1 MPTETRPDTDPQRY
15 LLSTVRQSQAAV
27 IDTIRTW
34 TTVTEQ
40 LTRSLRLPVPDVA
53 GAVDR
58 VFDVAEQTLAVQR
71 QLALT
76 LVGVATRQV
85 DTALE
90 TVDTAVETVDTAVT
104 AAGTTVGKGV
114 RRVEDLVEAAQ
125 AEQEQR
131 DPEQPQATKA
141 ESPQQNRKFDGRTYE
156 ERSVEELRDR
166 AGELQIEGRSSMTND
181 ELIAALR
188 DQRKQ
193 RSAKNDTPKQEPTPD
208 RRTYEERTLE
218 ELRERAGQLQIEGR
232 STMSKDELIA
242 ALRDHRKQ
250 RSAKNDAP
258 TQEPTPDRRAYED
271 RTLEE
276 LRERARELEI
286 EGRSSMS

>member
-1 MPTETRPDTDPQRY
+1 MPTETRIDTDPQRY

-40 LTRSLRLPVPDVA
+40 LTRTLRLPVPDVDFA

-76 LVGVATRQV
+76 VAGVATRQV
-85 DTALE
+85 DTAME
-90 TVDTAVETVDTAVT
+90 TVDTAVAAVE
-104 AAGTTVGKGV
+104 TTVGERV

-131 DPEQPQATKA
+131 DPEQPQAPKA

-156 ERSVEELRDR
+156 ERSIDELRER
-166 AGELQIEGRSSMTND
+166 AGELEIEGRSAMSKD

-188 DQRKQ
+188 NHRKQ
-193 RSAKNDTPKQEPTPD
+193 RSAKNDASTQEPTPD
-208 RRTYEERTLE
+208 RRAYEERTLE
-218 ELRERAGQLQIEGR
+218 ELRERAGELQLEGR
-232 STMSKDELIA
+232 SSMNKDELIA
-242 ALRDHRKQ
+242 TLRQHSK
-250 RSAKNDAP
+250 
-258 TQEPTPDRRAYED
+258 
-271 RTLEE
+271 
-276 LRERARELEI
+276 
-286 EGRSSMS
+286 